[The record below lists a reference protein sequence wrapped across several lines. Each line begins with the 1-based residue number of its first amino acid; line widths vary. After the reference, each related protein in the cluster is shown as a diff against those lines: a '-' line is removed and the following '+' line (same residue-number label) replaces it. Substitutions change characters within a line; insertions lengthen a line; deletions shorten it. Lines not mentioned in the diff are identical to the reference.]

1 MIYTYYIYIYISYCS
16 LTISCCCP
24 TNFQLYTII
33 SPLYTIIHTVFHY
46 CIYYYISVIL
56 YRDIASF
63 PFYITIYPYYLHYLP
78 LHSQIFIIYHDIFS
92 NFYHSNIFRMI
103 PSFPLFIYIVYI
115 YIHIYKYPPRYPHN
129 LLTFCARIWCSA
141 PPESCPRLA
150 PAPPGTSSRPPRT
163 SWTRAGRPVPNQNR
177 VLFN

>member
-1 MIYTYYIYIYISYCS
+1 MVYPLWLHYLYMMDPLSAHNRSIIYPWYIHTIYMYLYIYISYCS

-24 TNFQLYTII
+24 TNFQLYTIM

-115 YIHIYKYPPRYPHN
+115 YIHI
-129 LLTFCARIWCSA
+129 
-141 PPESCPRLA
+141 
-150 PAPPGTSSRPPRT
+150 
-163 SWTRAGRPVPNQNR
+163 
-177 VLFN
+177 